1 MVRSP
6 LNRDLEIHLRQADP
20 ESYRAV
26 LKEIKTKEIHNIIID
41 TKSTNMPHFLKGV
54 SYYFFFDL
62 ILHNLTLSYLFFFL
76 YESF

>member
-1 MVRSP
+1 MLIFFYIQFKGLIKLRELVRSP

-41 TKSTNMPHFLKGV
+41 TKATNMQHFLKGV
-54 SYYFFFDL
+54 SFNL
-62 ILHNLTLSYLFFFL
+62 IS
-76 YESF
+76 